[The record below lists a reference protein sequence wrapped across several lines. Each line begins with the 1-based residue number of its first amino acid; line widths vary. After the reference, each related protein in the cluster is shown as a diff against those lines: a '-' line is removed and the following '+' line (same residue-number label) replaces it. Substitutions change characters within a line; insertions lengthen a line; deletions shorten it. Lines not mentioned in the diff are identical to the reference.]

1 MALKAVRNSVKG
13 KGLDYGVLLKISEGR
28 SSLFLTLAYEI
39 RKKWVEMSTLFFF
52 MFNCATPPPQIYIM
66 SLLKSQ
72 FPIPVN
78 ETLLENRVFAG
89 TIKFTLIRMY
99 LNQT

>member
-52 MFNCATPPPQIYIM
+52 LCLIVPHTPPNIYNEFVEIT
-66 SLLKSQ
+66 
-72 FPIPVN
+72 IPN
-78 ETLLENRVFAG
+78 TCE
-89 TIKFTLIRMY
+89 
-99 LNQT
+99 

>member
-52 MFNCATPPPQIYIM
+52 Y
-66 SLLKSQ
+66 
-72 FPIPVN
+72 V
-78 ETLLENRVFAG
+78 
-89 TIKFTLIRMY
+89 
-99 LNQT
+99 

>member
-1 MALKAVRNSVKG
+1 MALKAVRSSVKG

-52 MFNCATPPPQIYIM
+52 NVYLCHTPPPPNIYNEFVEIT
-66 SLLKSQ
+66 
-72 FPIPVN
+72 IPN
-78 ETLLENRVFAG
+78 TCE
-89 TIKFTLIRMY
+89 
-99 LNQT
+99 